1 VRRISFAPELEGA
14 EELCDYLREA
24 QVVAGFAHTDA
35 IYEEMKPLIDKGCC
49 VATHLYSGMNTV
61 TRRNCYRKL
70 GAVESSFLE
79 DSVTVE
85 VIADGKHLPP
95 ELLRLIYKIKGSD
108 KICMVT
114 DSMRGAGMPEGPS
127 VLGSRQD
134 GVACVIKDDVAF
146 LADFSSFA
154 GSVATTDRLV
164 RVMYKDAGIP
174 LCECI
179 KMMCETPA
187 RVMQL
192 PDRGKLQEGYVADL
206 VFFDDNINVKKV
218 VLQGRDL
225 Q

>member
-1 VRRISFAPELEGA
+1 
-14 EELCDYLREA
+14 
-24 QVVAGFAHTDA
+24 
-35 IYEEMKPLIDKGCC
+35 
-49 VATHLYSGMNTV
+49 V